1 MESTESQ
8 FTTEVK
14 QLLSGVITD
23 PDIVNYLAYKITE
36 LHERISEEKSA

>member
-14 QLLSGVITD
+14 QQLSGGITD
-23 PDIVNYLAYKITE
+23 PDNVNYLAYKLAE
-36 LHERISEEKSA
+36 LHETISEEKSA